1 MAQRIEGTIEV
12 DVPVAK
18 AYDYWKNLENLPKF
32 MSNVEDVTM
41 TGPSASHWKVKGP
54 LGTSVEF
61 DAKTTQ
67 NRENEAIGWNTEGG
81 DVETSGQV
89 RFQEVTPN
97 RTRIEVQMNWADPP
111 GGKVGEVVTGMFAGP
126 KTMFEQDLRNFKDI
140 IEGSATPEEV
150 QERAAAAN
158 AHSGAVGFLTSGAGL
173 ALLGGGFVFWLLLR
187 GRGGSSSGKNKKS
200 RIIFEF

>member
-1 MAQRIEGTIEV
+1 MAQRIEGNIEV
-12 DVPVAK
+12 DAPVAK
-18 AYDYWKNLENLPKF
+18 VYDYWKNLENLPKF

-41 TGPSASHWKVKGP
+41 TGPSDSHWKVKGP

-67 NRENEAIGWNTEGG
+67 NRQNEAIGWNTEGG

-97 RTRIEVQMNWADPP
+97 RTRLEVQMNWADPP
-111 GGKVGEVVTGMFAGP
+111 GGKVGEAVTGLFAGP

-140 IEGSATPEEV
+140 IEGSATPEEI

-158 AHSGAVGFLTSGAGL
+158 AHSGAVAFLTSGAGL
-173 ALLGGGFVFWLLLR
+173 ALLGGGFVLWLLLR
-187 GRGGSSSGKNKKS
+187 GRGGSSSGKKS

>member
-1 MAQRIEGTIEV
+1 MAQRVEGNIEV
-12 DVPVAK
+12 EAPVAK
-18 AYDYWKNLENLPKF
+18 VYDYWKNLENLPSF
-32 MSNVEDVTM
+32 MSNIEDVSM
-41 TGPSASHWKVKGP
+41 TGSDTSHWKVKGP

-67 NRENEAIGWNTEGG
+67 NRENEAIGWNTEDG

-89 RFQEVTPN
+89 RFKEITPD

-140 IEGSATPEEV
+140 IEGKASPEEI
-150 QERAAAAN
+150 QERTAAAN
-158 AHSGAVGFLTSGAGL
+158 AHSGAVGFLTSGTGL
-173 ALLGGGFVFWLLLR
+173 AVLGVGFVLWLLLR
-187 GRGGSSSGKNKKS
+187 RGGSSKRKSKNS

>member
-12 DVPVAK
+12 DAPVAEV
-18 AYDYWKNLENLPKF
+18 YDYWKNLENLPRF
-32 MSNVEDVTM
+32 MSNVEDVSM
-41 TGPSASHWKVKGP
+41 TGPSTSHWKVKGP
-54 LGTSVEF
+54 IGTSVEF

-67 NRENEAIGWNTEGG
+67 NRENEALAWNTEDG
-81 DVETSGQV
+81 DIETSGQV
-89 RFQEVTPN
+89 RFQEITPN

-140 IEGSATPEEV
+140 IEGTATPEEV
-150 QERAAAAN
+150 QERVAAAN
-158 AHSGAVGFLTSGAGL
+158 AHSGAVGFLTSGTGL
-173 ALLGGGFVFWLLLR
+173 LVLGGGLVLWLLLR
-187 GRGGSSSGKNKKS
+187 GGGGRSSGKKS

>member
-1 MAQRIEGTIEV
+1 MAQRIEGNIEV
-12 DVPVAK
+12 EAPVAEV
-18 AYDYWKNLENLPKF
+18 YDYWKNLENLPNF
-32 MSNVEDVTM
+32 MSNIENVSM
-41 TGPSASHWKVKGP
+41 TGPDTSHWKVKGP
-54 LGTSVEF
+54 IGTSVEF

-67 NRENEAIGWNTEGG
+67 NRQNEAIAWNTQGG

-89 RFQEVTPN
+89 RFKEVSAE

-140 IEGSATPEEV
+140 IEGNATPDEV

-158 AHSGAVGFLTSGAGL
+158 AHSGAVGFLTSSVGL
-173 ALLGGGFVFWLLLR
+173 ATLGVGFVLWLLLR
-187 GRGGSSSGKNKKS
+187 GRGGKSSGKKS